1 MQKKRGQGPIV
12 SATSPA
18 QPRSSK
24 IHAVPPLPSFRN
36 YEALVSSR
44 AAAWRDDLQRSL
56 TYLPAA

>member
-1 MQKKRGQGPIV
+1 M

-18 QPRSSK
+18 QPRPSK

-56 TYLPAA
+56 TYLPGA